1 MTTFQKII
9 VALAVVILFNF
20 LLVIFF
26 GDKGL
31 VDLFKMKSAHEQTQ
45 QKNDTIIEEN
55 LKMAKEI
62 ERLQHGDPAL
72 IEHRAREQL
81 GMVRPGEIVVRIHN
95 RKQEDSGQT
104 AADK

>member
-1 MTTFQKII
+1 M
-9 VALAVVILFNF
+9 FNF

-31 VDLFKMKSAHEQTQ
+31 VDLFKMKSERAQV
-45 QKNDTIIEEN
+45 QKKNEAIIEEN

-62 ERLQHGDPAL
+62 ERLQKGDPAI

-81 GMVRPGEIVVRIHN
+81 GMVRPGEIIVKIATE
-95 RKQEDSGQT
+95 KPEEKSD
-104 AADK
+104 